1 MIRKIIKKLLNR
13 DNNPELAAIKYA
25 EAHGFTHGVNFHWN
39 SGYPI
44 DGVKLLAPDAS
55 SAKVGVHTKIGILQ
69 IGNNVFVGANS
80 IVLPNVR
87 IGDNVII
94 GAGSVISKDVPS
106 NSVYAGN
113 PAHLICTFSEYC
125 KKHQNN
131 QNDHPIFRQHT
142 WQEWPDA
149 SEKERQEMR
158 NKLKDTF
165 GYI

>member
-13 DNNPELAAIKYA
+13 DSNPELAAIKYA

-44 DGVKLLAPDAS
+44 DGNWPWLITVGDNVTLATGVKLLAHDAS
-55 SAKVGVHTKIGILQ
+55 TAKAGVHTKIGIVQ

-125 KKHQNN
+125 EKHQKEGRF
-131 QNDHPIFRQHT
+131 HPSFSSR
-142 WQEWPDA
+142 
-149 SEKERQEMR
+149 
-158 NKLKDTF
+158 LK
-165 GYI
+165 